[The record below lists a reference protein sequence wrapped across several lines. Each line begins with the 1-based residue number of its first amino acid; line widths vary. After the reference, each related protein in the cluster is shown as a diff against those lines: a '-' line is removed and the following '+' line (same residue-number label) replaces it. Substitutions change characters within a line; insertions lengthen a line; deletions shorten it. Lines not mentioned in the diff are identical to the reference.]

1 MDSSYSDS
9 HPMFVQ
15 SPYGG
20 WNQTQMIDSMV
31 APMNNEQG
39 GDLHSQSESHSQ
51 SQSQPPPQQLQ
62 PSLKRPR
69 LVDDNSFNPASS
81 FPPPS
86 SNNPWMVPSL
96 NPPPV
101 NKGTANIF
109 YKTRMCAK
117 FRAGTCRNGELCNFA
132 HGIEDLRQP
141 PSNWQEIVG
150 PPVQDRDRDRERERE
165 RERERPSSVAVGN
178 NWEDD
183 QKIIL
188 RMKLCRKFCFG
199 EECPYGE
206 RCNFIHEDLSKF
218 REDSGKLRESS
229 VISVGT
235 TAADSPSVE
244 NGTIASN
251 HVEVNRQGG
260 IPVPSPMNN
269 GGIVKTV
276 YWKTRKCMKF
286 EITGQCPFGDKCHFA
301 HGQAELHNSEA
312 VNAVASVSKQTVV
325 PGNEAFAMKPTAQVT
340 TADSSAALNEEGRRK
355 KCLLKWSDSKKINRI
370 YGDWIDDLPVGQQST
385 NPVES

>member
-9 HPMFVQ
+9 RPMFVQ

-20 WNQTQMIDSMV
+20 WNQTQMIDSM
-31 APMNNEQG
+31 ANPMNNEQG
-39 GDLHSQSESHSQ
+39 DLHSLSESQSQ
-51 SQSQPPPQQLQ
+51 SQSQPPHQLQ

-69 LVDDNSFNPASS
+69 LVDDNVFNPASS

-86 SNNPWMVPSL
+86 TSNPWMVPSL

-150 PPVQDRDRDRERERE
+150 PPGQDREREREKE
-165 RERERPSSVAVGN
+165 RERERPSLAPVGN
-178 NWEDD
+178 NNYEDD

-188 RMKLCRKFCFG
+188 RMKLCRKFCYG
-199 EECPYGE
+199 EECPYGD

-235 TAADSPSVE
+235 TAADPPSD
-244 NGTIASN
+244 TASN
-251 HVEVNRQGG
+251 HIEVNRQGS
-260 IPVPSPMNN
+260 IPVPAPMNN
-269 GGIVKTV
+269 GGVVKTV
-276 YWKTRKCMKF
+276 YWKTRLCMKF
-286 EITGQCPFGDKCHFA
+286 DITGQCPFGDKCHFA
-301 HGQAELHNSEA
+301 HGQAGMLYVEH
-312 VNAVASVSKQTVV
+312 VS
-325 PGNEAFAMKPTAQVT
+325 
-340 TADSSAALNEEGRRK
+340 
-355 KCLLKWSDSKKINRI
+355 LLM
-370 YGDWIDDLPVGQQST
+370 GL
-385 NPVES
+385 